1 MELHRIRLVNFRQH
15 RDTEL
20 EFGAGVTAI
29 IGPNGSGKTTI
40 LEAMG
45 WAFYGLK
52 AIRGGKDNIRWT
64 GAPAR
69 AKLRVEVDFS
79 LSGHDYR
86 VVRFLNKAELYQ
98 DGGAAPVADSSTS
111 VTERMH
117 LLLGMDLHELRDVP
131 AEKSHAP
138 LVKQI

>member
-20 EFGAGVTAI
+20 VLGAGVTAI

-52 AIRGGKDNIRWT
+52 AIRGVKDNIRWT

-69 AKLRVEVDFS
+69 ARLKVEVDFS
-79 LSGHDYR
+79 ISGHDYR
-86 VVRFLNKAELYQ
+86 VVRYLNKAELYQ
-98 DGGAAPVADSSTS
+98 DGKAAPIADSSTS
-111 VTERMH
+111 VTDRMKR
-117 LLLGMDLHELRDVP
+117 M
-131 AEKSHAP
+131 
-138 LVKQI
+138 